1 MILPI
6 EGDEKTGWK
15 PGPPIPFAA
24 TPSLE
29 NAPAFSPD
37 GRWLAYS
44 STEAGSAE
52 IYVRPFP
59 SGDGRWK
66 VSSSPG
72 GMTPRWSLK
81 RPELFY
87 AAPTSGQVAV
97 MVVEYESDEDS
108 FRAGRA
114 RRWYPDLITATRPS
128 RPFDIH
134 PDGERIAIAK
144 PPDATT
150 EQQRPVFVFNFFEE
164 LRERFR

>member
-1 MILPI
+1 
-6 EGDEKTGWK
+6 
-15 PGPPIPFAA
+15 
-24 TPSLE
+24 
-29 NAPAFSPD
+29 
-37 GRWLAYS
+37 
-44 STEAGSAE
+44 
-52 IYVRPFP
+52 
-59 SGDGRWK
+59 
-66 VSSSPG
+66 
-72 GMTPRWSLK
+72 
-81 RPELFY
+81 
-87 AAPTSGQVAV
+87 